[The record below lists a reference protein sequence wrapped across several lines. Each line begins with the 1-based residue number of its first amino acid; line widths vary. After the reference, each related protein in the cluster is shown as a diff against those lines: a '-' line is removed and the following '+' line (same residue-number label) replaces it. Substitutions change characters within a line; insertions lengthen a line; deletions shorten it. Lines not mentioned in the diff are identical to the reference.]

1 MQSFYEWAYVV
12 ERRFS
17 TSQHV
22 GIDTVASRPQ
32 REQSAAASAAMP

>member
-22 GIDTVASRPQ
+22 DTVASRPK
-32 REQSAAASAAMP
+32 REQSAAASAATP